1 MCSRHEQG
9 PNGEVVPRYADRLV
23 LDGTLR
29 GRLGPG
35 GRLLLL
41 STRSVTPQSMFLGIL
56 NPDEDCRQAE
66 AYLKHRARLSA
77 PPMLT
82 HNPSG
87 QQRSSNDQQ
96 KRDEL
101 ARHFT
106 YTSVQQAAY
115 DEVPWGR
122 SNTRKCPIRSLVA
135 SLDSRLP
142 SKLPVPP
149 STYEADGCD
158 PVSKSKHVPSL
169 LDARTRDIL
178 EWDRAQARNAQFYRK
193 PIENVAPLPRAHQ
206 VSGYSG
212 CIGGTRL
219 QEIDDPTV
227 AFQPFTVLRSQQ
239 PKFGINPL

>member
-1 MCSRHEQG
+1 
-9 PNGEVVPRYADRLV
+9 
-23 LDGTLR
+23 
-29 GRLGPG
+29 
-35 GRLLLL
+35 
-41 STRSVTPQSMFLGIL
+41 MFLGTL
-56 NPDEDCRQAE
+56 NPDEDCRQAD
-66 AYLKHRARLSA
+66 AYFKHRALLSA
-77 PPMLT
+77 PPTLT

-87 QQRSSNDQQ
+87 QQRSSNDLH

-106 YTSVQQAAY
+106 YTSVQQAAN

-122 SNTRKCPIRSLVA
+122 TNTRECRTQRLIDS
-135 SLDSRLP
+135 SLDARLP
-142 SKLPVPP
+142 SKVPVPA

-158 PVSKSKHVPSL
+158 PVLKSKHVPSL

-178 EWDRAQARNAQFYRK
+178 AWDRVQARNAHFYRK

-227 AFQPFTVLRSQQ
+227 PFQPFTVLRSEQ